1 MGKSKT
7 NVEQLNTLPADLA
20 ALSGSL
26 GGKQAALVS
35 GVNIKTVNGNSLLG
49 SGDLVIAGGGGSG
62 DVVGPASATDGAVA
76 LFDGATGK
84 LLKVGGTLGTAASRD
99 VAAAGNAS
107 TAQVVLGTDTR
118 LTNSRPASDVSSWAK
133 AATKPTYTKSEVGL
147 GNVDN
152 TSDASKSV
160 LSATKLTTARTING
174 VSFDGTANI
183 TVADST
189 KLPLTGGTVTGEL
202 ISSSANSFRMT
213 QGSYGTFWRNDGTN
227 TYLMVTASGDPN
239 GTYTAARPFS
249 MVNATGVASI
259 NGNAGTATKLAT
271 ARTLTIGS
279 TGKSFDG
286 SAALSWSLAE
296 IGAAPTTTPTITGL
310 REVSA
315 ALPANNIDLGTGN
328 VFTKTISGASTLTV
342 SNVPAAGAV
351 ASFILELTNPG
362 TNVTFWAGVKWPG
375 GTAPTLTAAGVDVLG
390 FYTRDGGTT
399 WRGMVLAKDSK

>member
-49 SGDLVIAGGGGSG
+49 SGDLVIAGGGGGGGGG

-84 LLKVGGTLGTAASRD
+84 LLKVAGKGLSTEDYTTAEKSKLAG
-99 VAAAGNAS
+99 VAAG
-107 TAQVVLGTDTR
+107 AQVNTVTSVAGKTGAVTL
-118 LTNSRPASDVSSWAK
+118 SK
-133 AATKPTYTKSEVGL
+133 ADVGL
-147 GNVDN
+147 ANADN

-160 LSATKLTTARTING
+160 LSATKLTTART
-174 VSFDGTANI
+174 
-183 TVADST
+183 
-189 KLPLTGGTVTGEL
+189 
-202 ISSSANSFRMT
+202 
-213 QGSYGTFWRNDGTN
+213 
-227 TYLMVTASGDPN
+227 
-239 GTYTAARPFS
+239 
-249 MVNATGVASI
+249 
-259 NGNAGTATKLAT
+259 
-271 ARTLTIGS
+271 LTIGS
-279 TGKSFDG
+279 AGKSFDG
-286 SAALSWSLAE
+286 SAALSWSLSE

-310 REVSA
+310 REVRA
-315 ALPANNIDLGTGN
+315 ALPANNIDLATGN
-328 VFTKTISGASTLTV
+328 VFTKTISATTTLTV

-390 FYTRDGGTT
+390 FFTHDGGTT